1 MTYFAKEAPKFIPK
15 EQAEKLFH
23 SQLSKD
29 GQTFDVTA
37 MHMGEIGAKDVANTE
52 SIQNITTLE
61 FGNNLCGPKGARHI
75 ANSPYLT
82 KLTSLN
88 MYYNRIQD
96 EGCKHIA
103 ISNNLLSLRNLNLS
117 NNEIGDEGAVMLA
130 KFLPL
135 FANLIRLDIRF
146 NRLKEEGKNALMDAQ
161 KRCELKQLLLGT
173 DEGFNVQ
180 EKGTKKHTH

>member
-1 MTYFAKEAPKFIPK
+1 MTYFAREAPKFMSK
-15 EQAEKLFH
+15 EQMEKLFH

-29 GQTFDVTA
+29 GKTLDLTA

-52 SIQNITTLE
+52 SIRDITTLE
-61 FGNNLCGPKGARHI
+61 FGNNLCGPKGARYI
-75 ANSPYLT
+75 AKTSLLT

-96 EGCKHIA
+96 EGCKYLA
-103 ISNNLLSLRNLNLS
+103 VSNSLISLRNLNLS

-135 FANLIRLDIRF
+135 FTNLIRLDIRF
-146 NRLKEEGKNALMDAQ
+146 NRLKEEGKNALLEAQ
-161 KRCELKQLLLGT
+161 KKCELKQLLLGT
-173 DEGFNVQ
+173 EEGFNVQ
-180 EKGTKKHTH
+180 EKGMKKHTH